1 MSNIELTDTDK
12 SVLELCSTLH
22 DVAGYTATLVHD
34 KAETWV
40 HAIYEAIDLLKTHAG
55 DNELEDF

>member
-1 MSNIELTDTDK
+1 MSNIKLTETDK
-12 SVLELCSTLH
+12 SVLELCETLH

-40 HAIYEAIDLLKTHAG
+40 HAIYEAIALLKTHAG
-55 DNELEDF
+55 DNELGDF